1 MADKQSQLTKARIV
15 EVDEKG
21 EVVKQG
27 VAVECMF
34 NPYEYS
40 VTKTNTY
47 ERKSKNNSDVVH
59 AEFKQA
65 GSQKLKLKLFF
76 DTFEKKSDVT
86 LETEKLWQFMSVIR
100 SDPDGASKQKQD
112 TQKQRP
118 PYVAFKW
125 GIFSFVSVITDM
137 TQTFTLFLHD
147 GTPVRATVDVSFEQ
161 FNDIDDYHRKKGQNP
176 TSGGGPLQKVR
187 TVQGGDRL
195 DLIAYEEY
203 GDATLWRY
211 IADANDLPNLHSLRA
226 GYKLVIPDLSAFA

>member
-21 EVVKQG
+21 EVVNQG
-27 VAVECMF
+27 VSVECMF

-40 VTKTNTY
+40 VSKTNTY
-47 ERKSKNNSDVVH
+47 EKKPQNDKDVVY
-59 AEFKQA
+59 AEFKEA

-76 DTFEKKSDVT
+76 DTYEEKSDVT
-86 LETEKLWQFMSVIR
+86 KITEMLWQFMSVKKNV
-100 SDPDGASKQKQD
+100 SQNQNNVKK
-112 TQKQRP
+112 P
-118 PYVAFKW
+118 PPFVAFKW
-125 GIFSFVSVITDM
+125 GVFSFVSVITDM

-147 GTPVRATVDVSFEQ
+147 GTPVRATVDVNFEQ
-161 FNDIDDYHRKKGQNP
+161 FVDVEDYHRSKGQNP

-211 IADANDLPNLHSLRA
+211 IAKANDLPNLHSLRA